1 MGLAWY
7 ISAEREVP
15 GLDTFVNGKAI
26 AHAEEMRL
34 AAIMEALGVKPLMEF
49 FSSAPEELADLLGE
63 FEDEAGAVPQL
74 PEEEWFSAAEGLS
87 TVTALLAYLRER
99 RGELEDQ
106 DYIVSDLEE
115 YERVLDALA
124 REGVRWHLSIDI

>member
-1 MGLAWY
+1 M
-7 ISAEREVP
+7 
-15 GLDTFVNGKAI
+15 DTFVNGKAI
-26 AHAEEMRL
+26 AHAEEKRL
-34 AAIMEALGVKPLMEF
+34 AAIMEALGVKSLVEF
-49 FSSAPEELADLLGE
+49 FSTVPEELSGLLGE
-63 FEDEAGAVPQL
+63 FEDEAGAVPGL

-99 RGELEDQ
+99 KGELEDQ
-106 DYIVSDLEE
+106 DHIVSDLEE